1 MQESSDRAASSDW
14 DDAARSARQAG
25 AVVPARATP
34 VGRPY
39 AAVSAV
45 FMTALGTSPR
55 TVISMAEE
63 MTEAV
68 WKAFITEGTRTGK
81 LATVRSD
88 GSPHIAPMWFLLD
101 GDDLVFTTEKETVKG
116 RNLLRDE
123 RAELCLDDERPPYS
137 FVVLRGRVEISEE
150 PRLLLTW
157 ATSIAARYMGED
169 RAQEFGERNS
179 VPGMLLVRM
188 RIEHVTAYA
197 AIA

>member
-1 MQESSDRAASSDW
+1 
-14 DDAARSARQAG
+14 
-25 AVVPARATP
+25 
-34 VGRPY
+34 
-39 AAVSAV
+39 
-45 FMTALGTSPR
+45 
-55 TVISMAEE
+55 MAEQMSE
-63 MTEAV
+63 DV

-81 LATVRSD
+81 LSTVRAD

-101 GDDLVFTTEKETVKG
+101 GGDLVFTTEKVTVKS

-123 RAELCLDDERPPYS
+123 RAALCVDDERPPYS

-150 PRLLLTW
+150 PSLLLRW
-157 ATSIAARYMGED
+157 ATSIAARYMGGD
-169 RAQEFGERNS
+169 RAREFGGRNS